1 MRYVR
6 THRTSRFAR
15 FTGVSLVATVLAQ
28 AGLAVGYG
36 VMRWP
41 TLAAVAFAFA
51 LSAPPAY
58 LLSRR
63 FVWRDPGRTGPR
75 TGEAVGFLAVALVGS
90 LCSLVS
96 VRLAVWVAGFVTSEH
111 VTLSLVANVASLLA
125 TGLVWVARYFVLDRF
140 LFVKHSFVEP
150 VNCAELEHV

>member
-1 MRYVR
+1 MKYIS
-6 THRTSRFAR
+6 THRMTRFAR
-15 FTGVSLVATVLAQ
+15 FTGVSLVATALAQ
-28 AGLAVGYG
+28 LGLAIGYG

-41 TLAAVAFAFA
+41 PLAAVAFAFA

-63 FVWRDPGRTGPR
+63 FVWRDAGRAGPR
-75 TGEAVGFLAVALVGS
+75 AGEAVGFLTVALVGS

-96 VRLAVWVAGFVTSEH
+96 VWLAVWAANFVTSDH
-111 VTLSLVANVASLLA
+111 VTLSLVANVASLVA

-140 LFVKHSFVEP
+140 LFANRSLGEP
-150 VNCAELEHV
+150 VNRAELERA

>member
-1 MRYVR
+1 MSTRR
-6 THRTSRFAR
+6 MSRFAR

-36 VMRWP
+36 VMSWP
-41 TLAAVAFAFA
+41 TLAAVGFAFVV
-51 LSAPPAY
+51 SAPPAY

-63 FVWRDPGRTGPR
+63 YVWGDPARTGPR
-75 TGEAVGFLAVALVGS
+75 TAEAVGFLTVALVGS

-96 VRLAVWVAGFVTSEH
+96 VWLAVWAADFVTSDH
-111 VTLSLVANVASLLA
+111 VTLSLVANVASLVA

-140 LFVKHSFVEP
+140 LFVKRSFSEP
-150 VNCAELEHV
+150 DRRSELERV